1 MKKGLSIISVFL
13 FLLVLPFISVS
24 AEAKEVG
31 SFDELKNAI
40 KDASVDSITLKNNI
54 DTTEKLNVTHALT
67 IDGAGYTLTY
77 KGNFGSENATT
88 NTTWGGV
95 YVLQVYNTTA
105 TIKNISLTGANAA
118 LLVNGSTVT
127 LEGTIDVSGNG
138 FGGIEL
144 GKGTGVSTEP
154 KLVLGEGTKLVNTSE
169 STDKPTV
176 WADKTKATISV
187 NGVEKTYEATTGNQV
202 KLTIAEVN
210 AIAPEVKVKT
220 EEDSN
225 VTITDEDVTDIFD
238 ESLKADDTL
247 KDLLESEGDVT
258 VELVAKDA
266 TASEEETKKFE
277 EALTDGT
284 IAGYVDIVINVTK
297 NGGEVKHL
305 TELTKAIDLAVQLPE
320 MPELEDGYE
329 RSYYI
334 LREHN
339 GKIDKIEATLSE
351 DGSSL
356 LFASDKFSKY
366 AVVYVDTK
374 IAEDEEEAPETLD
387 AGLTYVGLAVLSLG
401 AAIISVKKLRNN

>member
-1 MKKGLSIISVFL
+1 MKKGLSIIGVFL

-31 SFDELKNAI
+31 SFEELKKAI
-40 KDASVDSITLKNNI
+40 EDTSVDSITLKNNI
-54 DTTEKLNVTHALT
+54 ETTEKLNVTHALT
-67 IDGAGYTLTY
+67 IDGANHTLTY
-77 KGNFGSENATT
+77 TGKFKDNAET
-88 NTTWGGV
+88 NTTWDGV

-105 TIKNISLTGANAA
+105 TVKNISLTGANAA

-154 KLVLGEGTKLVNTSE
+154 KLVLKEGAKLVNSSE

-187 NGVEKTYEATTGNQV
+187 NGVSKEFDASSTQV
-202 KLTIAEVN
+202 KLTIADVK

-238 ESLKADDTL
+238 ESLKADEAL

-266 TASEEETKKFE
+266 TADATETKKFE
-277 EALTDGT
+277 DALTDGI
-284 IAGYVDIVINVTK
+284 IAGYVDIDINVTK
-297 NGGEVKHL
+297 GNDTKHL
-305 TELTKAIDLAVQLPE
+305 TELTQAINLLVQLPE

-401 AAIISVKKLRNN
+401 ATIISVKKLRNN

>member
-1 MKKGLSIISVFL
+1 MKKGLSIIGVFL

-24 AEAKEVG
+24 AQAKEVG
-31 SFDELKNAI
+31 TFEELNNAI
-40 KDASVDSITLKNNI
+40 EDTSVDSITLKNDIN
-54 DTTEKLNVTHALT
+54 TTEKLNITHELT
-67 IDGAGYTLTY
+67 IDGANHTLTY
-77 KGNFGSENATT
+77 TGKFGNENAAT

-105 TIKNISLTGANAA
+105 TVKNISLTGGNAA

-154 KLVLGEGTKLVNTSE
+154 KLVLGEGAKLVNSSE
-169 STDKPTV
+169 SADKPTV
-176 WADKTKATISV
+176 WADKTKATITV
-187 NGVEKTYEATTGNQV
+187 NGVSEEFDASSNQV
-202 KLTIAEVN
+202 KLTVAEVK
-210 AIAPEVKVKT
+210 AIAPEVKVETK
-220 EEDSN
+220 EDSS
-225 VTITDEDVTDIFD
+225 VTITDEDVADIFD
-238 ESLKADDTL
+238 ESLKADETL

-266 TASEEETKKFE
+266 TATVAETKKFE
-277 EALTDGT
+277 DALTDGI
-284 IAGYVDIVINVTK
+284 IAGYVDIDINVTK

-305 TELTKAIDLAVQLPE
+305 TELTQAINLLVQLPE
-320 MPELEDGYE
+320 MPELEEGYE

-374 IAEDEEEAPETLD
+374 IAEEEAPETLD

>member
-1 MKKGLSIISVFL
+1 MKKGLSIIGVFL

-31 SFDELKNAI
+31 TFDELKKAVE
-40 KDASVDSITLKNNI
+40 DTSVDSITLKNNI
-54 DTTEKLNVTHALT
+54 DTTEKLNVTRALT

-77 KGNFGSENATT
+77 KGNFGSDSATT

-105 TIKNISLTGANAA
+105 TIKNISLTGGNAA

-144 GKGTGVSTEP
+144 GKGTGVTTEP
-154 KLVLGEGTKLVNTSE
+154 KLVLKEGAKLVNSSE

-187 NGVEKTYEATTGNQV
+187 NGVSKEFDASSTQV
-202 KLTIAEVN
+202 KLTVANVED
-210 AIAPEVKVKT
+210 IAPEVKVETSK
-220 EEDSN
+220 DSN
-225 VTITDEDVTDIFD
+225 VAITDGDVADVFN
-238 ESLKADDTL
+238 ESLKADETL
-247 KDLLESEGDVT
+247 KNLLESEGDVT

-266 TASEEETKKFE
+266 TATVAETKKFE
-277 EALTDGT
+277 DALTDGI
-284 IAGYVDIVINVTK
+284 IAGYVDIDINVTK
-297 NGGEVKHL
+297 GNDTKHL
-305 TELTKAIDLAVQLPE
+305 TELTQAINLLVQLPE
-320 MPELEDGYE
+320 MPELEEGYE

-374 IAEDEEEAPETLD
+374 IAEDETEEAPETLD

-401 AAIISVKKLRNN
+401 ATIISVKKLRNN

>member
-1 MKKGLSIISVFL
+1 MKKGLSIIGVFL

-31 SFDELKNAI
+31 TFEELMEAI
-40 KDASVDSITLKNNI
+40 ANDKIDSITLKNNI
-54 DTTEKLNVTHALT
+54 ETTEKLNVTHKLT
-67 IDGAGYTLTY
+67 IDGANHTLTY
-77 KGNFGSENATT
+77 TGKFKDNAET
-88 NTTWGGV
+88 NTTWDGV

-105 TIKNISLTGANAA
+105 TVKNISLTGGNAA

-144 GKGTGVSTEP
+144 GKGEGVTTEP
-154 KLVLGEGTKLVNTSE
+154 KLVLKEGAKLVNSSE
-169 STDKPTV
+169 STEKPTV
-176 WADKTKATISV
+176 WADQTKATISV
-187 NGVEKTYEATTGNQV
+187 NGVEKTYEATTDKQV
-202 KLTIAEVN
+202 KLTIADVED
-210 AIAPEVKVKT
+210 IAPEVKVETSK
-220 EEDSN
+220 DSN
-225 VTITDEDVTDIFD
+225 AAITDEDVADVFN
-238 ESLKADDTL
+238 ESLKADETL

-266 TASEEETKKFE
+266 TATVAETKKFE
-277 EALTDGT
+277 DALTDGI
-284 IAGYVDIVINVTK
+284 IAGYVDIDINVTK
-297 NGGEVKHL
+297 GNDTKHL
-305 TELTKAIDLAVQLPE
+305 TELTQAINLLVQLPE
-320 MPELEDGYE
+320 MPELEEGYE

-401 AAIISVKKLRNN
+401 ATIISVKKLRNN